1 MCIKKE
7 RITFQEMIHDYI
19 KIIDDLEDNK
29 IQTPNAVY
37 FIFQYIKIYIFFI
50 FNLSKTLI

>member
-29 IQTPNAVY
+29 IQTLMQ
-37 FIFQYIKIYIFFI
+37 FILSFSILKSIFF
-50 FNLSKTLI
+50 LSLTYPKL